1 MNKSKL
7 RKILFNTDLTV
18 SEWSTARWFYN
29 ISDYLLWAF
38 AIFAIV
44 NLGVLN
50 LQSYS
55 ATGKLANT
63 ETWLIYCAF
72 LTISMLLA
80 TLMEFLNERIDTVKK
95 ND

>member
-7 RKILFNTDLTV
+7 RKILFNTDLAV
-18 SEWSTARWFYN
+18 SDWTSARWLYN

-55 ATGKLANT
+55 ARGKLANT

-80 TLMEFLNERIDTVKK
+80 TLMEILNERIEQGEKK
-95 ND
+95 